1 VFKVGWLGVLQV
13 EGSTVWIPTPPPQ
26 DMGLTVGI
34 QTNSYYN
41 LAGQGHHNPYSLPQ
55 LSAHTHMHPG
65 TVYPTNL
72 YHPSQL
78 GPASSVHQV
87 LQKPLAMGGA
97 VSSAPQAGVY
107 QQPKGLP
114 QTRTNNY

>member
-1 VFKVGWLGVLQV
+1 MFKVGWLGVLQV

-26 DMGLTVGI
+26 DMGLTAGI
-34 QTNSYYN
+34 PTNSYYN

-78 GPASSVHQV
+78 GPTTTKFKITWTDLTTLVSWLVI
-87 LQKPLAMGGA
+87 
-97 VSSAPQAGVY
+97 VSSQDGAI
-107 QQPKGLP
+107 
-114 QTRTNNY
+114 